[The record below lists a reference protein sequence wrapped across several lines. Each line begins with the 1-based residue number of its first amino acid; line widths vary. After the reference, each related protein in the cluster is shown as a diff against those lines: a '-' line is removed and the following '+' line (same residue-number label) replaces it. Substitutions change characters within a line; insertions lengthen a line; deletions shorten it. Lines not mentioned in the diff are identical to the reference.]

1 MKRFLLMLPI
11 LALCA
16 CDASRGMETRT
27 YEVARMKHDDVIM
40 LLTPYIEQGGSISMT
55 PDAHLLTV
63 REKPDRLTVIERL
76 LKQYDGGGTAADV
89 MLDIQVVKADGFA
102 TSDSALA
109 DIEPTLRQTF
119 KYQGYKLLAQTH
131 VQVRE
136 GSSFEQIVPP
146 FQLNGRVD
154 RVAQVANETRVPIS
168 IDLEQARDRNGP
180 PQRMESTVTATIG
193 KPTVLGQ
200 STGDGAIILV
210 IRPTLL
216 GN

>member
-119 KYQGYKLLAQTH
+119 KYQGYRLLGQTH

-136 GSSFEQIVPP
+136 GSTFSQMLPAFRIS
-146 FQLNGRVD
+146 GRVD
-154 RVAQVANETRVPIS
+154 RVAKVAMETRVPVS
-168 IDLEQARDRNGP
+168 IDLDASDPKTGG
-180 PQRMESTVTATIG
+180 QRMESTVTTTIG

-200 STGDGAIILV
+200 STADGAIILV